1 MWRKLGIWLNTVPVH
16 DPIDRQV
23 APLVQIAEIS
33 GIIMTILT
41 SLMVA
46 IRPLPV
52 TQKLSLLAINLVV
65 IAATSTAL
73 ILLRRG
79 RFMASIMTV
88 TSVVLVSLTLSTLT
102 KGLRSTDGTVLL
114 AFAIPIVM
122 ASLLL
127 GRRGLLP
134 VFGLSTVVVLTTAAL
149 QLQGV
154 SFVGIVDTGKDQLVP
169 NAVSFVLIFGLLGL
183 FLDRFGT
190 SLRKAFAGSLQR
202 ERELEQIRATL
213 SEQVAEQTVSLQ
225 AALITSE
232 QHAQSLASA
241 VNELRTSQETL
252 RELSAPILPVM
263 PGGLIAPV
271 VGNIDTQRAETLTR
285 NILAA
290 VEQQR
295 THYVIFDISG
305 VPLVDTQVAQALL
318 QTTMA
323 VQLLGAK
330 ALLVGVRP
338 EVAQTLVLL
347 GCNLNLL
354 QPYPTLQ
361 EALSALMQKMTVSQ
375 SQQTDRTRR

>member
-1 MWRKLGIWLNTVPVH
+1 
-16 DPIDRQV
+16 
-23 APLVQIAEIS
+23 
-33 GIIMTILT
+33 
-41 SLMVA
+41 
-46 IRPLPV
+46 
-52 TQKLSLLAINLVV
+52 
-65 IAATSTAL
+65 
-73 ILLRRG
+73 
-79 RFMASIMTV
+79 
-88 TSVVLVSLTLSTLT
+88 
-102 KGLRSTDGTVLL
+102 
-114 AFAIPIVM
+114 
-122 ASLLL
+122 
-127 GRRGLLP
+127 
-134 VFGLSTVVVLTTAAL
+134 
-149 QLQGV
+149 
-154 SFVGIVDTGKDQLVP
+154 
-169 NAVSFVLIFGLLGL
+169 LLGL

-241 VNELRTSQETL
+241 INELRTSQETL

-263 PGGLIAPV
+263 PGVLIAPV

-361 EALSALMQKMTVSQ
+361 EALAALMQKMTVSQ

>member
-241 VNELRTSQETL
+241 INELRTSQETL

-263 PGGLIAPV
+263 PGVLIAPV

-361 EALSALMQKMTVSQ
+361 EALAALMQKMTVSQ